1 MPVLLLR
8 RRRPRSRETIRL
20 AAFAGIVLAL
30 LAVLLSSYVFSMTA
44 SPSPNHAGGSHRAG
58 GLAGSGRIDH
68 VIFIVKENHSFDNY
82 FGAFPGADGGRAG
95 QTSTGEFLP
104 LSEAPDQV
112 IPDIEHS
119 AAAAYLAYDGGR
131 MDRFDRGNGAVTL
144 GVDNAYTQMTARD
157 IPNYW
162 AYARR
167 FTLDDHFFSTV
178 MGPTFP
184 NHLMMV
190 AAQAGNSTSNVA
202 NAGGL
207 RKGGPWGCD
216 SAPGAYVTTLSGHGV
231 PGTAFPCFDFATLA
245 DRLNSHHIDWR
256 YYAPQLG
263 QPGYIWSTFDAIRH
277 IRYGSQ
283 WDTNVR
289 PWRQFETDVAHG
301 RLAAVTWL
309 VTDTSHSEHP
319 PASTCLG
326 ENTTVSEINAVMR
339 SRFWTSTAIVV
350 TWDDYGGFYDHV
362 APPQRDRLGLGPRVP
377 TLVISPYARRG
388 AVDHTAY
395 DFTSLLRFAEQ
406 RFALDPL
413 TTRDAQGPAMAA
425 SFDFSAA
432 PSSPLVLRP
441 STCPLVLGV
450 NINGNETGDR
460 RANTVSLAGES
471 TIVAIARGRPDL
483 ALTLRLAGHRTVVR
497 ASASTRVLGRGG
509 RPLSL
514 DALQVGDTV
523 LYRDRAPQTVQDESA
538 AGVTLDGRIVGTH
551 PLDGAIVV
559 DVRTSPRRALPQNA
573 GARARLTVAV
583 GGSTAIVGDNGR
595 SIGSLDLRQGQW
607 VYATGVLNVRTR
619 TVSATT
625 TIAIH
630 HPDAFGG

>member
-1 MPVLLLR
+1 VPTSLMLR
-8 RRRPRSRETIRL
+8 RRPTSRETLRL
-20 AAFAGIVLAL
+20 LAFAGIVLAL
-30 LAVLLSSYVFSMTA
+30 LAILLSSYVSSITA
-44 SPSPNHAGGSHRAG
+44 SPSPKGAGGSHRAG
-58 GLAGSGRIDH
+58 ALAGSGRIDH
-68 VIFIVKENHSFDNY
+68 IIFIVKENHSFDNY
-82 FGAFPGADGGRAG
+82 FGAFPGADGVRAG

-112 IPDIEHS
+112 VPDIEHS
-119 AAAAYLAYDGGR
+119 AAAAYVAYDGGR

-144 GVDNAYTQMTARD
+144 GVDNAYTQMMERD

-162 AYARR
+162 AYARHY
-167 FTLDDHFFSTV
+167 TLDDHFFSTV

-184 NHLMMV
+184 NHLMMI
-190 AAQAGNSTSNVA
+190 AAQAGNSDSNPA

-207 RKGGPWGCD
+207 HKGGPWGCD
-216 SAPGAYVTTLSGHGV
+216 SAPGAYVTTVSAHGV

-277 IRYGSQ
+277 VRYGSQ
-283 WDTNVR
+283 WNTNVL
-289 PWRQFETDVAHG
+289 PWRQFESDVAHG

-326 ENTTVSEINAVMR
+326 ENTTVSEVNAVMR
-339 SRFWTSTAIVV
+339 SRFWNSTAIVV

-395 DFTSLLRFAEQ
+395 DFTSLLRFVEQ
-406 RFALDPL
+406 RFGLVPL
-413 TTRDAQGPAMAA
+413 TTRDARGPAMAG

-432 PSSPLVLRP
+432 PARPLLLRP
-441 STCPLVLGV
+441 SPCPLVLGV

-460 RANTVSLAGES
+460 RTNTVSLTGES
-471 TIVAIARGRPDL
+471 TIAAITGNAPDL
-483 ALTLRLAGHRTVVR
+483 TLALRLAGRRTVVR
-497 ASASTRVLGRGG
+497 VSRSTRVLGRGG
-509 RPLSL
+509 RPLSP

-523 LYRDRAPQTVQDESA
+523 LYQERAPQTVQDESA
-538 AGVTLDGRIVGTH
+538 AAVTLDGRIIGTH

-559 DVRTSPRRALPQNA
+559 NVRTSSRRTRSQNV

-630 HPDAFGG
+630 HPDALGG

>member
-406 RFALDPL
+406 RFGLRSL

-471 TIVAIARGRPDL
+471 TIVAIARGTPDL

-625 TIAIH
+625 SIAIH
-630 HPDAFGG
+630 HPDAFVG